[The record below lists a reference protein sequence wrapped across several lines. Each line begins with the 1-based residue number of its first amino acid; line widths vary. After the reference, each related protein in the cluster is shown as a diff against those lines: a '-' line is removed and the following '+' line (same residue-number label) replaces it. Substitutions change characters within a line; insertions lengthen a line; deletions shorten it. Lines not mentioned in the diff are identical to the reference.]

1 VGPTRSDRAR
11 TIGFGG
17 APPDLGRRLAA
28 SGRPVRG
35 AGDGA
40 PGDAGP
46 ATGSGGRS
54 PGPPPDLRAELTRAV
69 DTWLAELLGEPGP
82 GVALVATGAYGR
94 REPAPSSDLDLMLL
108 HERPAADLASLA
120 EGIWRPIWD
129 SGMRLD
135 HSVRTVEQ
143 AATVADTD
151 LKTALGLLDARLVAG
166 DADLAA
172 ELRERWLRRW
182 RSRARERLRELRDAA
197 RRRAEHHGELAF
209 LLEPDLKEAHG
220 GLRDGQAVRAI
231 SATWVA
237 AGLDRRGQ
245 AAYELLLDTRQALHL
260 ELLERNG
267 GQFGSAPAVDR
278 LSLQEQDAVA
288 ARLGRDGSEPLM
300 RTVHEAGRTLAR
312 ALDES
317 WRRVD
322 AIHAGPPVR
331 RWRRPVR
338 RPLGGEAVSYDGEVL
353 LAAGADLTDRPWVA
367 LEVAA
372 EAARAGMPLAPQTLR
387 RLEARPVSLP
397 EPWPARAREAMVSL
411 IGAGDSAVGVIEA
424 LDQAGVMGA
433 LLPEWGRVRCKP
445 QRNPFHRWT
454 VDRHLVETAVHAAG
468 LVRRV
473 GRPDLLLLAALLHD
487 LGKGWLGDH
496 ASTGSRLAETIGR
509 RLGLPE
515 PDVEVVAGLVRNH
528 LLLVDTATRRDL
540 DDPATVR
547 AVADAVGDP
556 ATLALLH
563 ALTEADARATGPTA
577 WTPWKARLVD
587 ELVQRVAGRLQ
598 GPLGSEA
605 EPPTLSKPPLDRP
618 GATTDRT
625 HSPAAATAHDRPSP
639 TDASADLTA
648 RAGPGELEVR
658 VEEEGVTVVA
668 ADRSGLLWRVAGVL
682 ALHRL
687 DVRAATVSTERGT
700 AVVSVNAQPRHGREP
715 SWGLLT
721 DDLRRALEDRLPLE
735 RRLAER
741 EAAYRQPA
749 PLRPPPRVLF
759 DDFASDL
766 ATVVEVRCA
775 DGPAVLYRI
784 TRALDAAGAR
794 VRSARIATY
803 GVAVVD
809 AFYVLGPDGGRL
821 EAPAHR
827 AALVAEVLGALRDDG

>member
-1 VGPTRSDRAR
+1 VP
-11 TIGFGG
+11 
-17 APPDLGRRLAA
+17 
-28 SGRPVRG
+28 
-35 AGDGA
+35 
-40 PGDAGP
+40 
-46 ATGSGGRS
+46 GGRS
-54 PGPPPDLRAELTRAV
+54 PDPGPELRAELTRAV
-69 DTWLAELLGEPGP
+69 DTWLTELLGEAGA

-108 HERPAADLASLA
+108 HQRPASELAALA

-143 AATVADTD
+143 AVAVAEAD

-166 DADLAA
+166 DADLVA
-172 ELRERWLRRW
+172 ELREQWLRRW
-182 RSRARERLRELRDAA
+182 RSTARERLPELRDAA
-197 RRRAEHHGELAF
+197 RRRAERHGELAF
-209 LLEPDLKEAHG
+209 LLEPDLKEARG

-237 AGLDRRGQ
+237 AGLNRRGQ
-245 AAYELLLDTRQALHL
+245 AAYDLLLDTRQALHL

-267 GQFGSAPAVDR
+267 GQLGGARAAVDR

-300 RTVHEAGRTLAR
+300 RAVHEAGRTLAM

-322 AIHAGPPVR
+322 AVYAAPPVR
-331 RWRRPVR
+331 RWRRPMR

-353 LAAGADLTDRPWVA
+353 LAAGADLADRPWVA

-397 EPWPARAREAMVSL
+397 EPWPPRAREAMVAL
-411 IGAGDSAVGVIEA
+411 IGAGDSAIGVIEA

-433 LLPEWGRVRCKP
+433 LLPEWDRVRCKP

-487 LGKGWLGDH
+487 LGKGWPGDH
-496 ASTGSRLAETIGR
+496 ASTGSLLAETIGR

-515 PDVEVVAGLVRNH
+515 ADVEVIAGLVRNH

-563 ALTEADARATGPTA
+563 ALTEADARATGATA

-587 ELVQRVAGRLQ
+587 ELVRRVADRLGGRL
-598 GPLGSEA
+598 
-605 EPPTLSKPPLDRP
+605 
-618 GATTDRT
+618 GAANQPRAP
-625 HSPAAATAHDRPSP
+625 SLRAAADRPSP
-639 TDASADLTA
+639 TTDRPSGTFDKAANLGASAGL
-648 RAGPGELEVR
+648 GEVELL
-658 VEEEGVTVVA
+658 VEEEGVTVIA
-668 ADRSGLLWRVAGVL
+668 PDRRGLLWRVAGVL

-700 AVVSVNAQPRHGREP
+700 AVVSVNAQPRHAREP
-715 SWGLLT
+715 NWRLLT
-721 DDLRRALEDRLPLE
+721 DDLRRALEDQLPLE

-759 DDFASDL
+759 DDRASDL

-821 EAPAHR
+821 EAPADR
-827 AALVAEVLGALRDDG
+827 AVLVAEVLGALRDDG

>member
-1 VGPTRSDRAR
+1 
-11 TIGFGG
+11 
-17 APPDLGRRLAA
+17 L
-28 SGRPVRG
+28 
-35 AGDGA
+35 
-40 PGDAGP
+40 
-46 ATGSGGRS
+46 GGRS
-54 PGPPPDLRAELTRAV
+54 PDRGPALRAELTEAV
-69 DTWLAELLGEPGP
+69 DAWLAGLLGEPGAR
-82 GVALVATGAYGR
+82 VALVATGAYGR

-108 HERPAADLASLA
+108 HDRSAAEMVPLA
-120 EGIWRPIWD
+120 ERLWRPIWD
-129 SGMRLD
+129 AGMRLD
-135 HSVRTVEQ
+135 HSVRTIDQ
-143 AATVADTD
+143 AVAVADTD
-151 LKTALGLLDARLVAG
+151 LKTALGLLDARHVAG
-166 DADLAA
+166 DADLVA
-172 ELRERWLRRW
+172 ELREQALRRW
-182 RSRARERLRELRDAA
+182 RSSARERLQELRASA

-209 LLEPDLKEAHG
+209 LLEPDLKEARG

-231 SATWVA
+231 SATWVS

-245 AAYELLLDTRQALHL
+245 AAYGLLLDTRQALHL

-267 GQFGSAPAVDR
+267 GQLGSARAAVDR

-288 ARLGRDGSEPLM
+288 TRVGREGSESLM
-300 RTVHEAGRTLAR
+300 RSVHEAGRTIAR
-312 ALDES
+312 ALDQS
-317 WRRVD
+317 WRRVE
-322 AIHAGPPVR
+322 AVYAGPSVR

-338 RPLGGEAVSYDGEVL
+338 RPLGGDAVSYDGEVL
-353 LAAGADLTDRPWVA
+353 LAAGADLAAQPWVA

-372 EAARAGMPLAPQTLR
+372 AAATAGMPLAPQTLR
-387 RLEARPVSLP
+387 RLEARPVRLP
-397 EPWPARAREAMVSL
+397 EPWPPRAREAMVAL
-411 IGAGDSAVGVIEA
+411 IGAGDSAIGVIEA
-424 LDQAGVMGA
+424 LDQAGVMEA
-433 LLPEWGRVRCKP
+433 LLPEWDRVRCKP

-487 LGKGWLGDH
+487 LGKGWPGDH
-496 ASTGSRLAETIGR
+496 AITGSRLAEKIGG
-509 RLGLPE
+509 RLGLAE
-515 PDVEVVAGLVRNH
+515 PDREVVAALVRNH

-556 ATLALLH
+556 ATLTLLH

-587 ELVQRVAGRLQ
+587 ELVRRVANRLE
-598 GPLGSEA
+598 G
-605 EPPTLSKPPLDRP
+605 RP
-618 GATTDRT
+618 GGESKA
-625 HSPAAATAHDRPSP
+625 P
-639 TDASADLTA
+639 
-648 RAGPGELEVR
+648 GPGPSIGAVPAQPGGTPDVVRVVSGRAAPEELELR

-668 ADRSGLLWRVAGVL
+668 PDRSGLLWRVAGVL

-687 DVRAATVSTERGT
+687 DVRAATVSTSRGT

-715 SWGLLT
+715 NWRLLT

-759 DDFASDL
+759 DDRASDL

-784 TRALDAAGAR
+784 TRALDASGAR

-821 EAPAHR
+821 EAPAQR
-827 AALVAEVLGALRDDG
+827 AALVAEVLGALREDL